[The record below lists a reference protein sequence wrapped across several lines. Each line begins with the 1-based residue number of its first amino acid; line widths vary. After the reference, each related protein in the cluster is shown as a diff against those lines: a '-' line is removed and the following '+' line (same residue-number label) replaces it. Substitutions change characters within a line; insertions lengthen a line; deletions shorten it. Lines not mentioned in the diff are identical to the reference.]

1 MKKKVVGGLII
12 GFSILLLLVILSFF
26 IDFKAFSQVI
36 YIIFLIDFLILLLVF
51 IRKAIK
57 RKKGIEV
64 NETVFEKKVK
74 WIVYLI
80 PIIIFGYILWINFNP
95 FTEIIVYDI
104 GSSGDRGILT
114 PDRVSNPMMTDNH
127 KISYR
132 EVKNPLVYF
141 DVPIPI
147 GTKSITIQIKF
158 KDIIA
163 PDSLIKIG
171 GRDKEKWNYLYKTV
185 YDKRLQNKT
194 VYFLDNIPVVF
205 PKESIIYIDPLLNIT
220 FENENK
226 LKDDYSSELII
237 NNSLRGNH
245 TIFLY
250 VKGNLEF
257 EIWKKD
263 LNLRSNDLDELEVSF
278 YKKDKLIKTVTLPDD
293 GNDYSS
299 GNITIQKGRLE
310 AKNLKE
316 GVYRI
321 NLISNE
327 DVIINK
333 IMCNCGKMVFENKI
347 SIYEPTQV
355 YTESPTEVELK
366 FKTYHNTSLQT
377 ITINKEEKLKVD
389 KSNTFFSYKIN
400 KGEHLIEIPKGDTL
414 IVSPYYFSFSK
425 DSYFTPF
432 DPVVVEDPSIA
443 DFILLERGENKII
456 NEKNGWI
463 IGEVEFDIKD
473 LYLSEGNKQNFILNF
488 PINNNTFVPVDWIK
502 ISIKK

>member
-1 MKKKVVGGLII
+1 MEKSQLNHYKDEIEHFKKIKVHL
-12 GFSILLLLVILSFF
+12 
-26 IDFKAFSQVI
+26 
-36 YIIFLIDFLILLLVF
+36 
-51 IRKAIK
+51 
-57 RKKGIEV
+57 
-64 NETVFEKKVK
+64 
-74 WIVYLI
+74 
-80 PIIIFGYILWINFNP
+80 
-95 FTEIIVYDI
+95 
-104 GSSGDRGILT
+104 DRF
-114 PDRVSNPMMTDNH
+114 DN
-127 KISYR
+127 
-132 EVKNPLVYF
+132 L
-141 DVPIPI
+141 
-147 GTKSITIQIKF
+147 
-158 KDIIA
+158 
-163 PDSLIKIG
+163 
-171 GRDKEKWNYLYKTV
+171 
-185 YDKRLQNKT
+185 
-194 VYFLDNIPVVF
+194 
-205 PKESIIYIDPLLNIT
+205 
-220 FENENK
+220 
-226 LKDDYSSELII
+226 
-237 NNSLRGNH
+237 
-245 TIFLY
+245 
-250 VKGNLEF
+250 NLEF